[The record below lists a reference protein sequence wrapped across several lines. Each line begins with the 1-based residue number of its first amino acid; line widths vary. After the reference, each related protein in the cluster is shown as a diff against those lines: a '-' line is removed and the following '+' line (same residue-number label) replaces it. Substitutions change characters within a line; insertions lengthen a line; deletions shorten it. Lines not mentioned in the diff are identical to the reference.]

1 MEDNSVRF
9 EDLFKRLENYT
20 NTNIELLKLKTID
33 KTAEIVSFSLSR
45 LILTI
50 AFSLFFLV
58 FSSGVAL
65 WLGELLGKVYYGIFI
80 VSGFYGIVAIILF
93 VSREKIKQNIANSI
107 IKKAFNE

>member
-1 MEDNSVRF
+1 MEDNAVKF

-33 KTAEIVSFSLSR
+33 KTAEIVSFSISR
-45 LILTI
+45 LVLIV
-50 AFSLFFLV
+50 AFTLFFLV
-58 FSSGVAL
+58 FSAGVSL
-65 WLGELLGKVYYGIFI
+65 WLGEILGKVYYGIFV

-93 VSREKIKQNIANSI
+93 IMREKIKQNIANSI